1 MTRTLTTIA
10 ALLMSAGLWA
20 QTFTEWKDASVNEL
34 NRAPMHSHYFAYGSE
49 EEALGAPEQ
58 ASNYMSLHGLWRF
71 CWVRDA
77 HDRPTDFWG
86 KDFNDRSW
94 DEIELPGIWEK
105 NGYGDP
111 LYLNVGYAWRS
122 WYENNPPIPPTE
134 NNHVGTYRQTFTVPA
149 EWKGRDIFIHFGSV
163 TSCIYLWVNGRFVGY
178 SEDSKLEAE
187 FDLTKYLRPGE
198 ENLFAFQI
206 FRWCDGTYLEDQD
219 FFRLSGVARDSY
231 LYARPKQRIADIRV
245 TADLDG
251 DYRDGSLSVRL
262 SLPVQSEV
270 TLNLDDAE
278 GRHVAATTVKGK
290 GEVSATLKVSD
301 PHKWTS
307 ETPYLYRLTA
317 TLSGKGGVKEVIPVN
332 VGFRKVE
339 IRDAQLLINGQ
350 PVLIKGANRHE
361 MDPDGGYLVSRERML
376 QDITILK
383 KFNFNAVRTCHY
395 PDDSYFYDLCDRYGI
410 YMVAEANVE
419 SHGMGYGD
427 KALAKDPRFESAIVE
442 RNERNVARNFNHPSV
457 IIWSLGNEA
466 GYGSNFDKAYDMV
479 KAADASRPVQYE
491 RAGYGGKTDIYCP
504 MYASPEYCEKYATDP
519 ERTKVLIQCEY
530 AHAMGNSGGGFK
542 EYWDI
547 IRKYPK
553 YQGGFI
559 WDFVDQGQ
567 RWTGKNGAMIYAY
580 GGDFNSGDPHDFNFC
595 DNGLISPDR
604 VPNPHMYEVG
614 YVQQDI
620 WTSFKGDNIIE
631 IYNENFFTGLG
642 GKYDL
647 NWTLLRDGKAER
659 SGVVAVPAA
668 APQGTATLEL
678 PLGEICGC
686 CGEWLLNVEYV
697 QRESDGLLEAGSVRA
712 RQQLVFAG
720 GPKGMKGIENLS
732 VKNREVQLPQ
742 IDEGN
747 VQRIAVSGERFRI
760 EFSRS
765 SGMLLMW
772 EVAGKSLLA
781 QGGTLKPNFWRA
793 GTDNDFGAGL
803 QYRLGVWK
811 NPGLK
816 LVSLEAGRDGNGLAK
831 VEARYELTG
840 VGAKLTMSYLI
851 NNQGAIELTQAM
863 SAGDAD
869 KVPELYRYGL
879 QLQLPENFEN
889 ITYYGRGPW
898 ENYADRK
905 SSAALGIWKQS
916 VSEQFYPYIRPQ
928 ENGGKSDVRWW
939 MLGDESGFGLMV
951 RAEKPF
957 YASALHYS
965 IESLDEGMAKHQSHS
980 QEVEK
985 APLTNLLLDS
995 AQMGLGCVDSWGAR
1009 PYEQYRLP
1017 YTDYVFHLTLTPT
1030 VKIL

>member
-1 MTRTLTTIA
+1 MTRILTTIA
-10 ALLMSAGLWA
+10 ALLVSAGLSA
-20 QTFTEWKDASVNEL
+20 QTFTEWKDASVNEI
-34 NRAPMHSHYFAYGSE
+34 NRAPIHSHYFAYTGE
-49 EEALGAPEQ
+49 NEAVNAPEQ
-58 ASNYMSLHGLWRF
+58 ASNYMSLNGLWKF

-77 HDRPTDFWG
+77 DQRPTGFWG

-94 DEIELPGIWEK
+94 DEIQVPGIWEK

-111 LYLNVGYAWRS
+111 LYLNIGYAWRS
-122 WYENNPPIPPTE
+122 WYKNNPPIPPTL
-134 NNHVGTYRQTFTVPA
+134 NNHVGTYRQSFTVPA
-149 EWKGRDIFIHFGSV
+149 DWKGKDIFVHFGSV
-163 TSCIYLWVNGRFVGY
+163 TSCIYLWVNGKFVGY

-198 ENLFAFQI
+198 ENLFAFQV

-245 TADLDG
+245 TPDLDEN
-251 DYRDGSLSVRL
+251 YKDGSLNVKLR
-262 SLPVQSEV
+262 LPVSSEV
-270 TLNLDDAE
+270 SLTLTDAE
-278 GRHVAATTVKGK
+278 GKQITATTVKGK
-290 GEVSATLKVSD
+290 GDVTATLNVSD

-307 ETPYLYRLTA
+307 ETPYLYKLTA
-317 TLSGKGGVKEVIPVN
+317 TLTNKGEVKEIIPVN

-339 IRDAQLLINGQ
+339 IRDAQLLVNGQ

-361 MDPDGGYLVSRERML
+361 MDPDGGYLISRERML
-376 QDITILK
+376 QDVTILK

-419 SHGMGYGD
+419 SHGMGYGEEALGKD
-427 KALAKDPRFESAIVE
+427 KRFEKAIVE
-442 RNERNVARNFNHPSV
+442 RNDRNVARNFNHPSV
-457 IIWSLGNEA
+457 IIWSLGNES
-466 GYGSNFDKAYDMV
+466 GYGDNFDKAYDLI
-479 KAADASRPVQYE
+479 KGQDASRPVQYE
-491 RAGYGGKTDIYCP
+491 RAEYDGKTDIFCP
-504 MYASPEYCEKYATDP
+504 MYASPEYCEEYATNPNTD
-519 ERTKVLIQCEY
+519 KVLIQCEY
-530 AHAMGNSGGGFK
+530 AHAMGNSEGGFK

-620 WTSFKGDNIIE
+620 WTSLKGGNKIE
-631 IYNENFFTGLG
+631 IYNEYFFTDLG
-642 GKYDL
+642 GKFDL
-647 NWTLLRDGKAER
+647 HWTLLRDGRAER

-668 APQGTATLEL
+668 APQKTAELTL
-678 PLGEICGC
+678 PLGETDGES
-686 CGEWLLNVEYV
+686 EWLLNVEYV
-697 QRESDGLLEAGSVRA
+697 QREADGLIEAGSVRA
-712 RQQLVFAG
+712 KQQIALAG
-720 GPKGMKGIENLS
+720 GPEEMESIENQS
-732 VKNREVQLPQ
+732 ASNRATVLPTLD
-742 IDEGN
+742 DEN
-747 VQRIAVSGERFRI
+747 SYRIAVSGERFRI

-765 SGMLLMW
+765 NGLLSMW
-772 EVAGKSLLA
+772 TVGGKSLLA
-781 QGGTLKPNFWRA
+781 DGATLKPNFWRA

-803 QYRLGVWK
+803 QYRLAAWK
-811 NPGLK
+811 DPGLR
-816 LVSLEAGRDGNGLAK
+816 LASLEASRCESGLVK
-831 VEARYELTG
+831 VEASYELSN
-840 VGAKLTMSYLI
+840 VGARLTMSYLI
-851 NNQGAIELTQAM
+851 NNQGAIELTQTM
-863 SAGDAD
+863 KAGPAND
-869 KVPELYRYGL
+869 VPELYRFGL
-879 QLQLPENFEN
+879 QIQLPEEFEN

-905 SSAALGIWKQS
+905 SGAELGIWKQS
-916 VSEQFYPYIRPQ
+916 VTDQFYPYIRPQ

-957 YASALHYS
+957 YASALHYT
-965 IESLDEGMAKHQSHS
+965 IESLDEGMAKHHSHS

-995 AQMGLGCVDSWGAR
+995 DQMGLGCINSWGAI
-1009 PYEQYRLP
+1009 PYDEYRLP
-1017 YTDYVFHLTLTPT
+1017 YGDYSFHLTLTPT
-1030 VKIL
+1030 VKIQ

>member
-49 EEALGAPEQ
+49 EEALKTPEL
-58 ASNYMSLHGLWRF
+58 ASNYMSLHGLWKF

-77 HDRPTDFWG
+77 DDRPTDFWG
-86 KDFNDRSW
+86 KDFNDKSW
-94 DEIELPGIWEK
+94 DDIPLPGIWEK

-122 WYENNPPIPPTE
+122 WYENNPPIPPTK

-149 EWKGRDIFIHFGSV
+149 EWKGRDIFVHFGSV

-198 ENLFAFQI
+198 ENLFAFQV

-245 TADLDG
+245 TPDLDEN
-251 DYRDGSLSVRL
+251 YKDGSLSVKL
-262 SLPVQSEV
+262 SLPVNSEV
-270 TLNLDDAE
+270 SLTLNDAK
-278 GRHVAATTVKGK
+278 GKHIASTSVKGR
-290 GEVSATLKVSD
+290 GEVTATLDVAD
-301 PHKWTS
+301 PHKWTA
-307 ETPYLYRLTA
+307 ETPYLYKLTA
-317 TLSGKGGVKEVIPVN
+317 TLNGREGVKEVIPVN

-339 IRDAQLLINGQ
+339 IRDAQLLVNGQ

-361 MDPDGGYLVSRERML
+361 MDPDGGYLISRERML

-427 KALAKDPRFESAIVE
+427 KALAKDLRFEGAITD
-442 RNERNVARNFNHPSV
+442 RNARNVARNFNHPSV

-466 GYGSNFDKAYDMV
+466 GYGSNFDKAYDLV
-479 KAADASRPVQYE
+479 KAADPSRPVQYE
-491 RAGYGGKTDIYCP
+491 RAGYSGKSDIYCP
-504 MYASPEYCEKYATDP
+504 MYASPDYCEKYATDP

-530 AHAMGNSGGGFK
+530 AHAMGNSEGGFK
-542 EYWDI
+542 EYWDL

-620 WTSFKGDNIIE
+620 WTTLKGENRIE
-631 IYNENFFTGLG
+631 IYNENFFTDLD

-647 NWTLLRDGKAER
+647 HWTLLRDGRAER
-659 SGVVAVPAA
+659 SGVAAVPAA

-678 PLGEICGC
+678 PLGELCP

-697 QRESDGLLEAGSVRA
+697 QRSSDGLLEAGTVRA
-712 RQQLVFAG
+712 RQQLELAG
-720 GPKGMKGIENLS
+720 GPKGMKGIENLG
-732 VKNREVQLPQ
+732 VNNREVLLPE
-742 IDEGN
+742 IDDSN

-760 EFSRS
+760 EFSRQ
-765 SGMLLMW
+765 SGMLIMW
-772 EVAGKSLLA
+772 NVGGKSLLA
-781 QGGTLKPNFWRA
+781 DGGTLKPNFWRA

-803 QYRLGVWK
+803 QYRLAVWK
-811 NPGLK
+811 NPGFK
-816 LVSLEAGRDGNGLAK
+816 LVSLDAGREENGLAK

-863 SAGDAD
+863 TAGPAE

-905 SSAALGIWKQS
+905 SAAALGIWKQS
-916 VSEQFYPYIRPQ
+916 VTEQFYPYIRPQ

-957 YASALHYS
+957 YASALHYT
-965 IESLDEGMAKHQSHS
+965 IESLDEGMAKHHSHS

-995 AQMGLGCVDSWGAR
+995 AQMGVGCVDSWGAM

-1017 YTDYVFHLTLTPT
+1017 YGDYVFHLSLTPT